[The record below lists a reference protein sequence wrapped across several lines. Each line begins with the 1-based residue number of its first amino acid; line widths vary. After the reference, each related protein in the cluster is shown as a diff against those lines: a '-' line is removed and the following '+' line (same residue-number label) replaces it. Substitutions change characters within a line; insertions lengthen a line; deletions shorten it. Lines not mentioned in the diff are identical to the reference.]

1 MTELVRGGWARA
13 RRRYCRV
20 ASSCVARLVGWP
32 PKMAGF
38 SSAASESIT
47 ASHPV
52 AARQR
57 SMSSGRSIPPF
68 ATTGMASAALTA
80 RIDSHEHSTL
90 HFCSRVRP
98 AHRRR
103 DAAASCE
110 DRGGG
115 YGQGV
120 CSGGLRLKEGFGVG
134 GEAGASSPCRVI
146 TEAPAACSRT
156 ASATVCSSDGSSRIL
171 TSTWYKRWGRMRMR
185 VGGRGEHAG
194 QGEGVGRG

>member
-80 RIDSHEHSTL
+80 RIDSNEHSTL

-110 DRGGG
+110 VVGTGR
-115 YGQGV
+115 V
-120 CSGGLRLKEGFGVG
+120 SAVG
-134 GEAGASSPCRVI
+134 G
-146 TEAPAACSRT
+146 
-156 ASATVCSSDGSSRIL
+156 
-171 TSTWYKRWGRMRMR
+171 
-185 VGGRGEHAG
+185 
-194 QGEGVGRG
+194 

>member
-57 SMSSGRSIPPF
+57 SMSSGRSTPPF

-80 RIDSHEHSTL
+80 RIDSHAHSTL

-103 DAAASCE
+103 GAAASGE
-110 DRGGG
+110 GRGDGYGLGAESEGERVKVEVGVRVKVEVGGG
-115 YGQGV
+115 GEGEGQLTVQGDN
-120 CSGGLRLKEGFGVG
+120 R
-134 GEAGASSPCRVI
+134 GASC
-146 TEAPAACSRT
+146 
-156 ASATVCSSDGSSRIL
+156 L
-171 TSTWYKRWGRMRMR
+171 
-185 VGGRGEHAG
+185 
-194 QGEGVGRG
+194 